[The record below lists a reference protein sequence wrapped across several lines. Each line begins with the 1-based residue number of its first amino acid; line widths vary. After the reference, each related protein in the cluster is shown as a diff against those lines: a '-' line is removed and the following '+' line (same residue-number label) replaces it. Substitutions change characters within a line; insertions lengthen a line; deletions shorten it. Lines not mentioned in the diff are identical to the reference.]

1 MEQCNLSIV
10 VNVMDLAL
18 GGSVRD
24 EKLKET
30 VKNIIFRKALG
41 VQMDE
46 NGTLRLKKRGY
57 VCLRIGP

>member
-1 MEQCNLSIV
+1 
-10 VNVMDLAL
+10 MDLAL
-18 GGSVRD
+18 GGSVQY

-46 NGTLRLKKRGY
+46 NVHYGLKKRGY